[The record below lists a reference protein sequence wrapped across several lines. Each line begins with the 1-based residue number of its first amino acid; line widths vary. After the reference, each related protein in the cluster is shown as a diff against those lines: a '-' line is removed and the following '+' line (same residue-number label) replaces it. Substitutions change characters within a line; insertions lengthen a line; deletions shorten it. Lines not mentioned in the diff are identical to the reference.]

1 MRLAPGTRRWLWI
14 AAFVVVI
21 AFLVLALRPQPVPVD
36 MAVVE
41 RGPVQVLVRHEGM
54 TRVRDRFIVSAPL
67 PGKLLRVAL
76 EPGDPVAGGETVVAV
91 FRPAEPLLLDARS
104 RAEAEARVRA
114 AEAERDRAGAEKAR
128 IAAERDLSRLAL
140 ERTERLAREGVLSQ
154 QALDDARTA
163 DRGGAEALAAAEAAL
178 RRAESEL
185 AVARA
190 ALVPPGSAS
199 AARELAL
206 RAPASGTI
214 LRRFQESETVL
225 AQGAPI
231 VEIAD
236 LSSLEIVADFLSTD
250 AVGFS
255 PGMRAIVDGWGGDTP
270 LEARVRLVEPQ
281 AFMKVSAL
289 GVEEQRVNVV
299 LDPAGDGEA
308 WARLGD
314 AFRVQVGVVV
324 ADDADA
330 LRVPASALF
339 RRAGAWA
346 VFVVEGDQARVRSI
360 EIGNQNGFH
369 ASVLS
374 GLQAGENVVLHPSDA
389 LEDGMRVESRAL

>member
-1 MRLAPGTRRWLWI
+1 MRLAPGTRRSLWI
-14 AAFVVVI
+14 AAFVAVI
-21 AFLVLALRPQPVPVD
+21 AFLVLALRPQPAPVD
-36 MAVVE
+36 LAVVE

-54 TRVRDRFIVSAPL
+54 TRVRERFVVSAPL
-67 PGKLLRVAL
+67 PGKLLRVTL
-76 EPGDPVAGGETVVAV
+76 EPGDPVVGGETVVAV
-91 FRPAEPLLLDARS
+91 FRPAEPFLLDARS

-114 AEAERDRAGAEKAR
+114 TEAERDRATAEKAR
-128 IAAERDLSRLAL
+128 IAAERDLARLAL
-140 ERTERLAREGVLSQ
+140 ERAERLAQEGVLSQ

-163 DRGGAEALAAAEAAL
+163 DRGGAEALVAAEAAL
-178 RRAESEL
+178 RRAEGEL
-185 AVARA
+185 AVSRA
-190 ALVPPGSAS
+190 AFVPPGSVS

-206 RAPASGTI
+206 RAPATGTI
-214 LRRFQESETVL
+214 LRRFQESEAVL

-339 RRAGAWA
+339 RREGVWA

-369 ASVLS
+369 ASVL
-374 GLQAGENVVLHPSDA
+374 GGIEQGETVVLHPSDA
-389 LEDGMRVESRAL
+389 LEDGMRVERRAS